1 MQITT
6 STETG
11 TVPVTVM
18 HVQGSIDSITYEDF
32 TARANELIENGVR
45 NILMDFSQTPFISSA
60 GLRALHGILRKLQ
73 TLQSG
78 SKTSEADINKKVGTG
93 GYKSPHLKLLN
104 LSQENQIAFELS
116 GFNMFIE
123 TYTDRE
129 KAIASFQALT

>member
-6 STETG
+6 STEAG

-18 HVQGSIDSITYEDF
+18 HVQGSIDSTTYEDF
-32 TARANELIENGVR
+32 TTRANALIENGVR

-60 GLRALHGILRKLQ
+60 GLRALHGLLRKLQ
-73 TLQSG
+73 NLQS
-78 SKTSEADINKKVGTG
+78 SPKTSEADINKKVGIG

-104 LSQENQIAFELS
+104 LSRENEIAFELS

-123 TYTDRE
+123 IYTDRD
-129 KAIASFQALT
+129 KALASFQTLT

>member
-1 MQITT
+1 
-6 STETG
+6 
-11 TVPVTVM
+11 M
-18 HVQGSIDSITYEDF
+18 HVQGSIDSITYENF
-32 TARANELIENGVR
+32 TTRANELIENAVR

-60 GLRALHGILRKLQ
+60 GLRDLHGILRKLQ
-73 TLQSG
+73 TLQPG

>member
-1 MQITT
+1 VQITT
-6 STETG
+6 STEAG
-11 TVPVTVM
+11 TIPVTVM
-18 HVQGSIDSITYEDF
+18 HVQGSVDSTTYEDF
-32 TARANELIENGVR
+32 TTRANELIENGVR

-78 SKTSEADINKKVGTG
+78 PKPIEADINKRVGIG

-104 LSQENQIAFELS
+104 LSRENQIAFELS

-123 TYTDRE
+123 IYTDRE
-129 KAIASFQALT
+129 KAIASFEALT